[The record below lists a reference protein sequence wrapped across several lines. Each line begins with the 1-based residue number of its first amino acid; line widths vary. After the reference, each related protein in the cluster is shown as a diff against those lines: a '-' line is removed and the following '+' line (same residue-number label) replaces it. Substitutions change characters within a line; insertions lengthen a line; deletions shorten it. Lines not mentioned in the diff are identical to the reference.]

1 MSAVDSTPSLPLS
14 SAHVAMQF
22 ARRGD
27 LQAAQ
32 FLYGEVAQRMMSR
45 LGYIRLSPH
54 AILDAGCGTGA
65 NLPLLQEKYRD
76 AAYIGLDHAEALLHQ
91 ARKLHGASPVRA
103 FMDRVTRRGQS
114 APQFIEGD
122 LAQTGLSPES
132 VDLVWSNLALHW
144 HPRPHDVLAEWRR
157 VLKVDA
163 LVMFSCLGPSTLI
176 ELREALTDAGLRTQ
190 TPAFVDM
197 HDFGDLLIEK
207 GFTDP
212 VMDQEVLTLTYRT
225 PERLLEDVR
234 ALGGNP
240 SLHRQA
246 GLVGRQWRTR
256 LLAALEAKR
265 GDDGLIRLSI
275 EIAYGHAWRAG
286 SRRSSPTETRLSL
299 DSIGGRKK

>member
-22 ARRGD
+22 SRRGG

-32 FLYGEVAQRMMSR
+32 FLYGEIAQRMMSR
-45 LGYIRLSPH
+45 LSYIRLSPQT
-54 AILDAGCGTGA
+54 ILDAGCGVGA
-65 NLPLLQEKYRD
+65 SLPLLHEKYHD
-76 AAYIGLDHAEALLHQ
+76 AAYIGLDHADPLLRQ

-103 FMDRVTRRGQS
+103 FVDRMTRRSQS
-114 APQFIEGD
+114 GPQFIAGD
-122 LAQTGLSPES
+122 LADTGLAPES

-163 LVMFSCLGPSTLI
+163 LVMFSCMGPSTLI
-176 ELREALTDAGLRTQ
+176 ELREALADAGLRTD

-212 VMDQEVLTLTYRT
+212 VMDQEVLTLTYRS
-225 PERLLEDVR
+225 PEQLLEDVR

-240 SLHRQA
+240 SLKRRA
-246 GLVGRQWRTR
+246 GLVGREWRTR
-256 LLAALEAKR
+256 LLAALEARR
-265 GDDGLIRLSI
+265 GDDGLIRLSV
-275 EIAYGHAWRAG
+275 EIAYGHAWRAAT
-286 SRRSSPTETRLSL
+286 RRSSATETRLSV
-299 DSIGGRKK
+299 DAIGGRKK